1 MHNLYPLVCNLEG
14 KRVVI
19 IGGGT
24 IAYRKA
30 CGLQDTGALVT
41 VVSPDICEEMKKLSY
56 ITWKQKT
63 FTEEDI
69 KDAHLI
75 YAATNHHDVN
85 IRVNQAAHD
94 FQWVN
99 VVSDGTA
106 SSFHTPGVIRS
117 DECVVSISTSGK
129 NPSFTKRIKQELTA
143 VLPQL
148 IKNLSRTNGQ

>member
-1 MHNLYPLVCNLEG
+1 MCNLYPLICNLQG

-19 IGGGT
+19 IGGGK

-30 CGLQDTGALVT
+30 YGLQDTGALVT

-56 ITWKQKT
+56 ITWKQKA
-63 FTEEDI
+63 FTDEDI

-85 IRVNQAAHD
+85 MRVKQVAHD

-99 VVSDGTA
+99 IVSDGTQ
-106 SSFHTPGVIRS
+106 SSFHTPAVIRNN
-117 DECVVSISTSGK
+117 EYIVSISTSGQH
-129 NPSFTKRIKQELTA
+129 PAFAKRIKQELTA

-148 IKNLSRTNGQ
+148 IK

>member
-1 MHNLYPLVCNLEG
+1 MCNLYPLICNLQG

-19 IGGGT
+19 VGGGK

-63 FTEEDI
+63 FTDEDI

-85 IRVNQAAHD
+85 MKVKQAAHD

-99 VVSDGTA
+99 IVSDGTQ
-106 SSFHTPGVIRS
+106 SSFHTPAVIRNN
-117 DECVVSISTSGK
+117 EYIVSISTSGK
-129 NPSFTKRIKQELTA
+129 HPAFAKRIKQELTV
-143 VLPQL
+143 VLAQL
-148 IKNLSRTNGQ
+148 IK